1 LRARRHLPE
10 GAPGRPGGCDR
21 QARSGAL
28 PVRRGGAARRVRA
41 ARGGPSHARPGRPGR
56 ARPRGPDAA
65 RRPAARASVALAGA
79 AAVAMLL
86 QTTVFPTVPGLP
98 IVPDVVLVLA
108 IYVAVRRQSTGG
120 AVGAFLLGYFLD
132 TFSGT
137 LLGLNAFSLTAAYL
151 AVQWLARHLWVE
163 RGLPVVGVVL
173 FGGVVRETAAVAV
186 A

>member
-1 LRARRHLPE
+1 
-10 GAPGRPGGCDR
+10 
-21 QARSGAL
+21 
-28 PVRRGGAARRVRA
+28 V
-41 ARGGPSHARPGRPGR
+41 
-56 ARPRGPDAA
+56 
-65 RRPAARASVALAGA
+65 RASVALAAA

-120 AVGAFLLGYFLD
+120 AVAAFLLGYFLD

-163 RGLPVVGVVL
+163 RGVVI
-173 FGGVVRETAAVAV
+173 FGGVVREIAAVAV
-186 A
+186 AALVAGRPPVWQHALGYGLAGVLVSALVAPAVFAAVAWEERLLGLA